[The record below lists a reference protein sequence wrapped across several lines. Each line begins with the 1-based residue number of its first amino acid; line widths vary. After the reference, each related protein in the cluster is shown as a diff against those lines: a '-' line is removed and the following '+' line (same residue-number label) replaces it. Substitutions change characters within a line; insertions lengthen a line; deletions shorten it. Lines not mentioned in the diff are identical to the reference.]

1 MKLFYYQRQDKI
13 PNFGDEL
20 NHWLWP
26 QLQSHLFEREPET
39 VFVGTGTLINSKLV
53 ERVQP
58 AKKVVLFSTGAG
70 YESPIASIPQ
80 NWEICCVRGPLSA
93 QQLGLP
99 AHKAIADGALLVS
112 QLFPHSATTQ
122 TQSTPQKQDA
132 QKQDVQR
139 QGTQKQ
145 NVSFMPHIH
154 YANEGGE
161 AWERICQ
168 RAGLRYIDP
177 RWPVEKVL
185 TAIASSERV
194 LAEAMHGA
202 IVADALRVPWIPIVT
217 GPRIYGFKWQ
227 DWCASMELFYH
238 PYHLPALKS
247 YRRWGRGF
255 RSGKLAAGHW
265 LRALLEGPGSTPHYE
280 IFGDEGAIAQRLAN
294 IAKQAPML
302 SEDRIFEQRVEQLQ
316 TSFAKLCQQYAPEP
330 AMQRF

>member
-1 MKLFYYQRQDKI
+1 MKLFYYQRQDNI

-20 NHWLWP
+20 NRWLWP

-39 VFVGTGTLINSKLV
+39 VFVGTGTLINSKLA
-53 ERVQP
+53 ERIRP

-70 YESPIASIPQ
+70 YESPIATIPQ

-93 QQLGLP
+93 RQLGLP
-99 AHKAIADGALLVS
+99 ARRAIADGALLIS
-112 QLFPHSATTQ
+112 QLFPKLATAQ
-122 TQSTPQKQDA
+122 AQPTPQK
-132 QKQDVQR
+132 R
-139 QGTQKQ
+139 GC
-145 NVSFMPHIH
+145 SFMPHIH

-168 RAGLRYIDP
+168 RAGVQYIDP

-247 YRRWGRGF
+247 YQRWGRGF

-294 IAKQAPML
+294 IAKQAPLL

-316 TSFAKLCQQYAPEP
+316 ACFAKLCKRYAPEP
-330 AMQRF
+330 AMQTGKR